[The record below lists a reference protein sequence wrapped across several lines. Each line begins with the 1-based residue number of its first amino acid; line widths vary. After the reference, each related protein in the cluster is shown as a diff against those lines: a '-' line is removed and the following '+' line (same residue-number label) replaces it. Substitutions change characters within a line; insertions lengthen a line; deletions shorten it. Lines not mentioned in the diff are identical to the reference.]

1 MKRRI
6 PTRIFSLFLAFVL
19 LVSSCPPVYAAEN
32 LETTEPAVV
41 AEPVE
46 TEAAETTAA
55 AETTEDSAET
65 EPAAETT
72 LPAVTEPSA
81 ETEAPV
87 ETEVSEETLPVQTA
101 PAETVPEE
109 TAAEETTPAETVPEE
124 TVTEETLPEET
135 VTEETV
141 PEETV
146 PEETVEEETAIV
158 MPGMPESYVLS
169 EEALAEKQTMI
180 EIALLEDLA
189 ALTAGEDYV
198 ENEILATPETEEEA
212 ALMAAAFNGELV
224 EFFEGFAVI
233 RLLEC
238 SVLEA
243 VTASLD
249 LTQNLPVVS
258 PDYIYRIDS
267 EAAEVDSAFGSDLPE
282 KQSWHTWVQENMSN
296 ADSFLRYPKDY
307 SYQFHHDVI
316 DTYAAWGVSTGDS
329 WVKVALIDSGV
340 DTTHED
346 LATVTGVDI
355 GYGTG
360 DYVGHGTHLA
370 GIIAATMD
378 NGVGGAGIAPGVT
391 IRSYRTVSGTSTN
404 PTSSARVKGIRQ
416 AINDSCH
423 IINLSITS
431 FQYSSTE
438 QYWIKAAVDNGITV
452 IAAAGNN
459 GSNTKLYPAAMD
471 GVIAVAATDRT
482 GARMLAS
489 NYGPWVDISAPGLDI
504 VSTATGGGYSYN
516 TGTSMA
522 AAVVTGVAALYTSAV
537 GERVAP
543 ATLEKVMKKAAT
555 KVTGSGMGAGIV
567 NAANMLDD
575 KPDAPYIVLHDEDGY
590 IYKSGSTIPCES
602 YVGFW
607 ESKESYDNWVEGD
620 ERGRLVVT
628 FDGKN
633 PSVKNGVI
641 VNGMV
646 VDDFNGYSLSGFA
659 GTTVTIKAAF
669 VSGMGI
675 VGKVATVKA
684 KVAESL
690 NVSSLSINGS
700 TKLIAGKSC
709 TYTAKV
715 NPVDTA
721 NQSVVWDIYG
731 WYGTNCTNSQMK
743 AAVKINSKT
752 GKLTTTAGKTG
763 YVYVRATSTVDSN
776 IYSMKRVYI
785 VSINPVSKITL
796 NYSGMSNPYTL
807 VGLGFQLRIT
817 SMVDKYGFEIDPTI
831 SGVRWTSS
839 NPKVA
844 SIDSNGNVSALS
856 KGTTTLTCLT
866 LDGSGKTAKV
876 KLTVKQPV
884 TSIGITGNKSIAP
897 GSSATYKATV
907 GPSNANNKKVTWVLS
922 GAPAGVTI
930 NASTGKVTVPA
941 YVSLNSYFY
950 IRAYAQDKP
959 TITDNSYAS
968 YLVYV
973 RQKCSAVNIGVSSSN
988 VGYAGG
994 PTYNS
999 SGYVKTINL
1008 FSVDLPNTTAKE
1020 NQITMQAYRSG
1031 TTGSTAVMW
1040 KTSNPD
1046 IVSINGS
1053 VITAHK
1059 AGTVTLTLQAMD
1071 GSNKKATCKVVV
1083 TNPVSSMDLRS
1094 STLGMDLTTPFLAI
1108 GKSVKHTV
1116 GFQDTYGV
1124 PSNKKVAW
1132 SFTAVQVDSNG
1143 NTIKDWTKD
1152 FTASKLITVKNGTL
1166 TVKSGVRTYW
1176 NNMSGEL
1183 LVTVTAQSTDGT
1195 RVSASYGYVVVR
1207 PTTKMSVYSRYKTTL
1222 DNAYHAVTF
1231 TSNQYNPYGYMS
1243 NHAFIATSSN
1253 PNVIG
1258 IEAIEHTSTSDQYR
1272 VVYTTRSRGTAKITI
1287 KAADGSNKS
1296 CSFTI
1301 TVQ

>member
-6 PTRIFSLFLAFVL
+6 PTRILSLFLAFVL

-32 LETTEPAVV
+32 LEATEPSVAV
-41 AEPVE
+41 EPAGTEAPVQ

-55 AETTEDSAET
+55 AETTVDSGET
-65 EPAAETT
+65 ESAAETT
-72 LPAVTEPSA
+72 LPAEVTEPSA
-81 ETEAPV
+81 ETEAAE
-87 ETEVSEETLPVQTA
+87 ETEASEETRPAETT

-109 TAAEETTPAETVPEE
+109 TAAEETTPAETIPEE
-124 TVTEETLPEET
+124 TVTEETI
-135 VTEETV
+135 

-146 PEETVEEETAIV
+146 PEETEAEETACILT
-158 MPGMPESYVLS
+158 GMPESYVLS

-180 EIALLEDLA
+180 EITFLEDLA

-198 ENEILATPETEEEA
+198 ADEILATPETEEEA

-249 LTQNLPVVS
+249 LTWNLPVVS
-258 PDYIYRIDS
+258 PNYIYQVEN
-267 EAAEVDSAFGSDLPE
+267 EAAEMTSTFDDVLPE
-282 KQSWHTWVQENMSN
+282 KQSWHTWVQENMDN
-296 ADSFLRYPKDY
+296 PDTYLKYPKDY
-307 SYQFHHDVI
+307 SYQYIHDMV
-316 DTYAAWGVSTGDS
+316 DTYAAWGVSTGAG
-329 WVKVALIDSGV
+329 WVKVGLIDSGV

-360 DYVGHGTHLA
+360 DDVGHGTHLA

-404 PTSSARVKGIRQ
+404 PTSAARVKGIRQ
-416 AINDSCH
+416 AISDGCH

-431 FQYSSTE
+431 YQYNSTE
-438 QYWIKAAVDNGITV
+438 QSWIKQAVANGITV

-471 GVIAVAATDRT
+471 GVIAVAATDKT
-482 GARMLAS
+482 NSRMLAS
-489 NYGPWVDISAPGLDI
+489 NYGSWVDISAPGLDI
-504 VSTATGGGYSYN
+504 VSTAAGGGYAYN
-516 TGTSMA
+516 SGTSMA

-555 KVTGSGMGAGIV
+555 KVSGSGMGAGIV

-575 KPDAPYIVLHDEDGY
+575 KPAAPYLVLHDENGY
-590 IYKSGSTIPCES
+590 VYKSGSTVPCES
-602 YVGFW
+602 YIGFW
-607 ESKESYDNWVEGD
+607 ESEQSYYNGTEGD
-620 ERGRLVVT
+620 IQGRLVVT
-628 FDGKN
+628 FDGKT
-633 PSVKNGVI
+633 PSVKNGAV
-641 VNGMV
+641 VNGIV
-646 VDDFNGYSLSGFA
+646 IDDFVGYSLAQYA

-675 VGKVATVKA
+675 MGKVATVKA

-690 NVSSLSINGS
+690 NVSGITINGS
-700 TKLIAGKSC
+700 SKLIAGKSC
-709 TYTAKV
+709 TYTATV
-715 NPVDTA
+715 APVDKADQDVT
-721 NQSVVWDIYG
+721 WELYG
-731 WYGTNCTNSQMK
+731 WSGSNCSSAQFK
-743 AAVKINSKT
+743 ASVKINAKT

-763 YVYVRATSTVDSN
+763 YVYVRARSAVDSN
-776 IYSMKRVYI
+776 VYISKRVQ
-785 VSINPVSKITL
+785 VLTINPVSKITL

-807 VGLGFQLRIT
+807 VGLGFQVKVT
-817 SMVDKYGFEIDPTI
+817 SMVDKYGVGIDPTI

-844 SIDSNGNVSALS
+844 SIDSNGYVTALS
-856 KGTTTLTCLT
+856 KGTTTITCLS

-884 TSIGITGNKSIAP
+884 TSIAISGNKSIAP

-930 NASTGKVTVPA
+930 NASTGKVTVPS
-941 YVSLNSYFY
+941 YVSLNSSFY
-950 IRAYAQDKP
+950 VRAYAQDKP
-959 TITDNSYAS
+959 VVTDNSYAS
-968 YLVYV
+968 YQVYV
-973 RQKCSAVNIGVSSSN
+973 RQKCTAVNIGVGSSN
-988 VGYAGG
+988 IGYAGG
-994 PTYNS
+994 VTYNS
-999 SGYVKTINL
+999 KGYVKTINL
-1008 FSVDLPNTTAKE
+1008 FSVDLPNTSGKE
-1020 NQITMQAYRSG
+1020 NQISLQAYRSG

-1040 KTSNPD
+1040 KSSNPS
-1046 IVSINGS
+1046 IVSISGS
-1053 VITAHK
+1053 TLTAHK

-1071 GSNKKATCKVVV
+1071 GSNKKATCKVKV
-1083 TNPVSSMDLRS
+1083 TNPVSSLEIHS
-1094 STLGMDLTTPFLAI
+1094 STLGMDLSTPFLAI

-1116 GFQDTYGV
+1116 SFQDTYGV

-1132 SFTAVQVDSNG
+1132 SFTALQVDSNG
-1143 NTIKDWTKD
+1143 NVVKDWTKD

-1166 TVKSGVRTYW
+1166 TVKSGVKTYW

-1183 LVTVTAQSTDGT
+1183 LLTVKAESTDGT
-1195 RVSASYGYVVVR
+1195 KAWSEFGYVVVP
-1207 PTTKMSVYSRYKTTL
+1207 PTTKMYVYSSYKTTL
-1222 DNAYHAVTF
+1222 NTALHAVTF
-1231 TSNQYNPYGYMS
+1231 TSNQYNPFGYAS
-1243 NHAFIATSSN
+1243 NNAFIATSSN

-1258 IEAIEHTSTSDQYR
+1258 IEGIQYTSTSGQYQ

-1301 TVQ
+1301 KVQ